1 MLGTII
7 SAETD
12 LEGKGDPSLTASPED
27 AHNKVNAHNI
37 LGH

>member
-12 LEGKGDPSLTASPED
+12 LEGKGDHSLTASPED